1 MNFLKLKYQILN
13 NIYKIIKRFF
23 SIFFLLIIVISKVTA
38 QENKTV
44 PNIEKTYL
52 HTDRDTYFLGE
63 TLWFKAYKVYAF
75 NNLLFDNSKVLYVE
89 LIAPNSKIIAR
100 NKIELIEGLGNGDF
114 TLADSLGVKEPGKY
128 QLRAY
133 TNWNR
138 NFGDSFVFEKEIDIL
153 NAFDLNNPKND
164 DNQKKEKA
172 SNSKQ
177 LKETEAQTFQVD
189 FFPEG
194 GSLIQNVSSIVAFKA
209 TDSNGQPIQVKG
221 KIFDSNGVLVTLFL
235 SVHDGMGKFQF
246 IPKKDMKY
254 HALITQNNG
263 LEIKVPLPEAL
274 NTGYVLGYR
283 YINDK
288 SILIIRTNQ
297 ETLDNN
303 PNPTLSFVCKS
314 RGIPYL
320 EGTHQI
326 TNTSTSL
333 EIPTKSFPE
342 GIIQV
347 TLHDENKIPHSE
359 RLVYNNIKHDF
370 EVTLNTNKS
379 TYVPNEKATLNLK
392 SKTTN
397 GDVLPA
403 SFSVSVTD
411 TNGADALAKNAS
423 TICSYFLMESDIKGR
438 VNNPGYYFDSSN
450 TKRLEH
456 LDLLLLTQGWRDF
469 LWKTI
474 PERSK
479 TKPYALEKGISISGR
494 VKQLF
499 SKKAKEGANVTLALM
514 NSNGLKIENTE
525 TDTLGQFSFKNL
537 YFRGKTNMF
546 LNSVNEKGKAK
557 GEIILYPIDQ
567 PPLPINFKTNITI
580 KPIDSSF
587 NDIKEAVLRKYVN
600 YGVALENVLDE
611 VEIVATKKQKTMS
624 LYGMPD
630 YSYVVDEKSPI
641 TNDIFQFIR
650 MTIPG
655 VLVNGTSIRFTRYNG
670 DAHIILDGFPLND
683 ASQLTFIQPDNVEK
697 IEAIK
702 GPSAAV
708 YGPVAANGVIAI
720 YTKDGTENVKD
731 KKQYHSITEK
741 IDGFYEAK
749 VFYSPELNAPNYFKN
764 NKDAVRNTIYWNP
777 YAHPDKTGNFSATF
791 FNTELETKVKVTIE
805 GITSTGVPVVKHT
818 YYSIKKM

>member
-1 MNFLKLKYQILN
+1 MNNLLKN
-13 NIYKIIKRFF
+13 IKRFF
-23 SIFFLLIIVISKVTA
+23 PVIFLLIIFNTKVIA

-63 TLWFKAYKVYAF
+63 TLWFKAYNVYAF
-75 NNLLFDNSKVLYVE
+75 NNFLFDNSKVLYVE
-89 LIAPNSKIIAR
+89 LIAPDSKIIAR
-100 NKIELIEGLGNGDF
+100 NKIELVKGIGNGDF
-114 TLADSLGVKEPGKY
+114 TLADSLGVKKPGLY

-138 NFGDSFVFEKEIDIL
+138 NFGDSFVFKKEINIL
-153 NAFDLNNPKND
+153 NAFDLNNQIRDN
-164 DNQKKEKA
+164 NQKKEKA

-177 LKETEAQTFQVD
+177 LKETEAQTFQFD

-209 TDSNGQPIQVKG
+209 TDSNGQPILVKG
-221 KIFDSNGVLVTLFL
+221 KIFDSNGVLITLFL
-235 SVHDGMGKFQF
+235 SLHDGMGKFQF
-246 IPKKDMKY
+246 IPKKDMEY

-263 LEIKVPLPEAL
+263 LEIKVPLPKAL

-283 YINDK
+283 HINDK
-288 SILIIRTNQ
+288 SILIIKTNQ

-303 PNPTLSFVCKS
+303 PNPILSFVCKS
-314 RGIPYL
+314 RGISYL

-326 TNTSTSL
+326 TNITTSL
-333 EIPTKSFPE
+333 QIPTDNFPE
-342 GIIQV
+342 GIIQM

-359 RLVYNNIKHDF
+359 RLVYNNKKHDF

-379 TYVPNEKATLNLK
+379 TYAPNEKAILNLK
-392 SKTTN
+392 AKTKS

-411 TNGADALAKNAS
+411 TNGADALDKNVS

-438 VNNPGYYFDSSN
+438 VNNPGYYFDSTN

-474 PERSK
+474 PERTE

-499 SKKAKEGANVTLALM
+499 GKKAKEGANVTLALM
-514 NSNGLKIENTE
+514 NANGLKIENTE
-525 TDTLGQFSFKNL
+525 TDTLGQFSFVNL
-537 YFRGKTNMF
+537 YFKGKTNMF
-546 LNSVNEKGKAK
+546 LNTVNKKGKAK

-567 PPLPINFKTNITI
+567 PPLPINFKTNITV
-580 KPIDSSF
+580 KPIDSTF
-587 NDIKEAVLRKYVN
+587 KDIKEAVLRKYVN

-611 VEIVATKKQKTMS
+611 VEIIATKKTKTTS
-624 LYGMPD
+624 LYGIPD

-641 TNDIFQFIR
+641 TNDIFQFIQ
-650 MTIPG
+650 MTIPS
-655 VLVNGTSIRFTRYNG
+655 VIVDGTSIRFTRYNG
-670 DAHIILDGFPLND
+670 AALIILDGFPLND
-683 ASQLTFIQPDNVEK
+683 ASQLSYIQPDNVEK
-697 IEAIK
+697 IDAIK
-702 GPSAAV
+702 GPSAAI
-708 YGPVAANGVIAI
+708 YGSVAANGVIAI
-720 YTKDGTENVKD
+720 YSKDSTDNVSE
-731 KKQYHSITEK
+731 KKQYHSISEK
-741 IDGFYEAK
+741 VDGFYEAK
-749 VFYSPELNAPNYFKN
+749 IFYSPDLNAPNYFKD

-777 YAHPDKTGNFSATF
+777 YAHLDKTGNFSATF
-791 FNTELETKVKVTIE
+791 FNTELETKVKVSLE
-805 GITSTGVPVVKHT
+805 GITTTGVPVVKHT